1 MKRLSL
7 LTLSV
12 VMLAGSLTCCHSAS
26 AQATADRD
34 VETPTETST
43 NPTDK
48 EWYYGPTENPEK
60 PKEAKTLGRLRA
72 EQRAQ
77 QRQNRLETLRWY
89 GISTARPLSS
99 GMPFTSA
106 YNPSWTRPTGPRYVW
121 QTSYR
126 PRVLVT
132 PYHSSYY
139 R

>member
-26 AQATADRD
+26 AQDAAGQD
-34 VETPTETST
+34 VDAPTETST
-43 NPTDK
+43 ETTGKD
-48 EWYYGPTENPEK
+48 WYYGPTENQEK
-60 PKEAKTLGRLRA
+60 PKEAKSPGRLRA

-132 PYHSSYY
+132 PHYPSYY